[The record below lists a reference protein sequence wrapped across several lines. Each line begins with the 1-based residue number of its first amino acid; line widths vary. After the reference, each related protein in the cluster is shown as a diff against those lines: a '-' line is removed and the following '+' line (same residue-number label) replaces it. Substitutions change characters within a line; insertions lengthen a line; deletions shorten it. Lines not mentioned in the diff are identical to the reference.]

1 MKRSVFALGILGL
14 VYAVSL
20 PGASAQTVLFQDN
33 FDTDAFLKASTTY
46 IQGVSTAIMSDDTI
60 RPFYIRGGKLT
71 SNAEDGS
78 GAASDGT
85 GANHIDDDPPGVPFQ
100 ILFGDKSWAD
110 VSIQARVYS
119 DGGNTGSFGLLLRA
133 APKTKPTDPD
143 TWYEFQ
149 YTTANSVTG
158 ETDPTDE
165 CLQID
170 EKKSGIEAPGVVPN
184 LRILKAVKNKYT
196 LLAETDFNKS
206 SVHIPEINTV
216 GADHDDQPDGD
227 GSTGTP
233 TGAVFRFVAKG
244 NVLQAFCSLDG
255 VTFNKYLEVT
265 DNELTAGV
273 AGLTHCEYPPVF
285 DDLLVT
291 TAP

>member
-14 VYAVSL
+14 AYAVLL
-20 PGASAQTVLFQDN
+20 PGARAQTVLYQDN
-33 FDTDAFLKASTTY
+33 FDTDALLKASTTY
-46 IQGVSTAIMSDDTI
+46 IQGVSAAMMADDTI
-60 RPFYIRGGKLT
+60 LPFYVRGGKLT

-100 ILFGDKSWAD
+100 LLFGDKSWAD

-119 DGGNTGSFGLLLRA
+119 DGGNTGSFALILRA
-133 APKTKPTDPD
+133 TPKTKPTDPD
-143 TWYEFQ
+143 TWYQFQ

-184 LRILKAVKNKYT
+184 LRILKAVNNQYK
-196 LLAETDFNKS
+196 LLAETDFNKAPA
-206 SVHIPEINTV
+206 HIPEINTV
-216 GADHDDQPDGD
+216 GYDHDTNHD
-227 GSTGTP
+227 GSGTP
-233 TGAVFRFVAKG
+233 TGAYFRFVAKG
-244 NVLQAFCSLDG
+244 NVLQVFCSLDG
-255 VTFNKYLEVT
+255 VTFTKYLETT
-265 DNELTAGV
+265 DDELKSGV
-273 AGLTHCEYPPVF
+273 VGLSHCEYPPVF

-291 TAP
+291 AAP

>member
-1 MKRSVFALGILGL
+1 MKRSVVVVALGILGL
-14 VYAVSL
+14 VHLATISAS
-20 PGASAQTVLFQDN
+20 GAQQALFEEH
-33 FDTDAFLKASTTY
+33 FDTDAFLKAPTTY
-46 IQGVSTAIMSDDTI
+46 IQGLSSQMIADDTLL
-60 RPFYIRGGKLT
+60 PFYVRDGKLT
-71 SNAEDGS
+71 SNPVDGD
-78 GAASDGT
+78 GDGSDGT
-85 GANHIDDDPPGVPFQ
+85 GANNINADPPGVPFQ

-110 VSIQARVYS
+110 VSIQAKVYS
-119 DGGNTGSFGLLLRA
+119 DGGNTGSFGLILRA
-133 APKTKPTDPD
+133 APKTKPADPD

-158 ETDPTDE
+158 DTTPTDE

-170 EKKSGIEAPGVVPN
+170 EKNSGIEAPDVVPN

-206 SVHIPEINTV
+206 TVHIPEINTV
-216 GADHDDQPDGD
+216 GYDHDTNHD
-227 GSTGTP
+227 GSGTP
-233 TGAVFRFVAKG
+233 TGAYFRFVAKG
-244 NVLQAFCSLDG
+244 NVLQAFCSIDG

-265 DNELTAGV
+265 DGELTAGV

-285 DDLLVT
+285 DDLLVA

>member
-1 MKRSVFALGILGL
+1 MNRSFVALGILGL
-14 VYAVSL
+14 VYALVL
-20 PGASAQTVLFQDN
+20 PGASAQTTLFEEH
-33 FDTDAFLKASTTY
+33 FDTDAFLKAPTTY
-46 IQGVSTAIMSDDTI
+46 IQGLSSQMIADDTLL
-60 RPFYIRGGKLT
+60 PFYVRDGKLT
-71 SNAEDGS
+71 SNPVDGD
-78 GAASDGT
+78 GDGSDGT
-85 GANHIDDDPPGVPFQ
+85 GANNINADPPGVPFQ

-110 VSIQARVYS
+110 VSIQAKVYS
-119 DGGNTGSFGLLLRA
+119 DGGNTGSFGLILRA
-133 APKTKPTDPD
+133 APKTKPADPD
-143 TWYEFQ
+143 TWYQFQ
-149 YTTANSVTG
+149 YTTIGGGPGDVS
-158 ETDPTDE
+158 PTDE

-170 EKKSGIEAPGVVPN
+170 EKNSGIEAPSVSPN

-206 SVHIPEINTV
+206 TVHIPEINTV
-216 GADHDDQPDGD
+216 GYDHDTNHDG
-227 GSTGTP
+227 TGTP

-255 VTFNKYLEVT
+255 VTSNKYLEVT

-273 AGLTHCEYPPVF
+273 VGLSHCEYPPVF

>member
-14 VYAVSL
+14 LCAVTIS
-20 PGASAQTVLFQDN
+20 GASAQTTLFEEH

-46 IQGVSTAIMSDDTI
+46 IQGVGSSIRDDATLV
-60 RPFYIRGGKLT
+60 PFYVRGGKLT
-71 SNAEDGS
+71 SNPTDGD
-78 GAASDGT
+78 GLASDGT
-85 GANHIDDDPPGVPFQ
+85 GANNIDADPPPVPFQ

-110 VSIQARVYS
+110 VAIQARVYS
-119 DGGNTGSFGLLLRA
+119 DGGNTGSFALILRA
-133 APKTKPTDPD
+133 APKTKPEDPD
-143 TWYEFQ
+143 TWYQFQ
-149 YTTANSVTG
+149 YSTVSGGPGDVS
-158 ETDPTDE
+158 PTDE

-170 EKKSGIEAPGVVPN
+170 EKNSGIEAPGASPN
-184 LRILKAVKNKYT
+184 LRILKAVNNKYT

-206 SVHIPEINTV
+206 TAHIPEINTL
-216 GADHDDQPDGD
+216 GYDHDTNHDG
-227 GSTGTP
+227 TGTP

-255 VTFNKYLEVT
+255 VTFTKYLEVT
-265 DNELTAGV
+265 DDELKAGV
-273 AGLTHCEYPPVF
+273 VGLSHCEYPPVF

>member
-1 MKRSVFALGILGL
+1 MKRSVVALGILGL
-14 VYAVSL
+14 VCAVAL
-20 PGASAQTVLFQDN
+20 PGASAQTVLFQEN
-33 FDTDAFLKASTTY
+33 FDTDAFLKANTTY
-46 IQGVSTAIMSDDTI
+46 IQGVGSAILSDDTVHT
-60 RPFYIRGGKLT
+60 FYVRDGKLT
-71 SNAEDGS
+71 SNPEGTTS
-78 GAASDGT
+78 GSDGT
-85 GANHIDDDPPGVPFQ
+85 GANHVDDDPAPVPYQ

-110 VSIQARVYS
+110 VSIQAKVYS
-119 DGGNTGSFGLLLRA
+119 DGQNTGSFALILRA
-133 APKTKPTDPD
+133 APKTKPSDPD

-196 LLAETDFNKS
+196 LLAETDFKKS
-206 SVHIPEINTV
+206 SVHIPEVNQV
-216 GADHDDQPDGD
+216 GFDHDTAHD
-227 GSTGTP
+227 GSGTP
-233 TGAVFRFVAKG
+233 TGAIFRFVAKG
-244 NVLQAFCSLDG
+244 NVLQAFASVDG
-255 VTFNKYLEVT
+255 TTFNKYLEVT

-273 AGLTHCEYPPVF
+273 VGLTHEEYAPVF